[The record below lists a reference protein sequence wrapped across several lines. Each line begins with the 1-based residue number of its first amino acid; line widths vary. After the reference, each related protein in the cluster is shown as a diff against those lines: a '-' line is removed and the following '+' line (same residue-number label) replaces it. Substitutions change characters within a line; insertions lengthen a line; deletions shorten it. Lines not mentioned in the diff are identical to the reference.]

1 MNIMFFLKPKSDLAF
16 IYDYHTLRQALEI
29 MEYHKYSCVPI
40 LNKEGKYVGSIT
52 EGDLLWSLKELDLF
66 NIKEAES
73 ISIMKIKRRV
83 DYQCVTAESNMEDL
97 IGRAMEQ
104 NFVPVIDD
112 QGHFI
117 GIITRRDIIGY
128 CYDRLKECGNYKEIL
143 KEIKNLG
150 LKGIKLHPDYQDMYF
165 DDIRYEH
172 IVDTA
177 SELGLITVVH
187 AGADPKCPK
196 DVHCTPKMA
205 RKLLDDV
212 KPEKLVLAHMGGNEM
227 WDEVEKYL
235 VGQNVYFDTGVIL
248 DRMPEEQFLRMVH
261 MHGADRILFG
271 TDSPWADQKK
281 FVTLFDQMPLTE
293 EEKMAVF
300 SGNAKKLLGI

>member
-1 MNIMFFLKPKSDLAF
+1 MKIMFYLKPKTHLAF
-16 IYDYHTLRQALEI
+16 NYDYHTLRQALEI

-128 CYDRLKECGNYKEIL
+128 CYDRLKECGE
-143 KEIKNLG
+143 
-150 LKGIKLHPDYQDMYF
+150 
-165 DDIRYEH
+165 
-172 IVDTA
+172 
-177 SELGLITVVH
+177 
-187 AGADPKCPK
+187 
-196 DVHCTPKMA
+196 
-205 RKLLDDV
+205 
-212 KPEKLVLAHMGGNEM
+212 
-227 WDEVEKYL
+227 
-235 VGQNVYFDTGVIL
+235 
-248 DRMPEEQFLRMVH
+248 
-261 MHGADRILFG
+261 
-271 TDSPWADQKK
+271 
-281 FVTLFDQMPLTE
+281 
-293 EEKMAVF
+293 
-300 SGNAKKLLGI
+300 